1 VIIRRPLLLL
11 LAVVLLVRGSV
22 MEAAISINI
31 EASSGRPHSCTG
43 PAQAY
48 CSRGKVRS
56 THLPVGFSFKK
67 TKTKRKLKREQRRG
81 LKTKRE

>member
-11 LAVVLLVRGSV
+11 LLVVLLVRGSV

-43 PAQAY
+43 PA
-48 CSRGKVRS
+48 
-56 THLPVGFSFKK
+56 P
-67 TKTKRKLKREQRRG
+67 G
-81 LKTKRE
+81 LLQPGQG

>member
-11 LAVVLLVRGSV
+11 LLLLVRGSV

-43 PAQAY
+43 PA
-48 CSRGKVRS
+48 
-56 THLPVGFSFKK
+56 P
-67 TKTKRKLKREQRRG
+67 G
-81 LKTKRE
+81 LLQPGQG